1 MSSKQSKLEAKK
13 NPVELQEMKLLDF
26 FAALAA
32 IGTSGTSLDPELVAA
47 EAYKIADALLKE
59 RQLRL

>member
-1 MSSKQSKLEAKK
+1 
-13 NPVELQEMKLLDF
+13 MKLLDF

-32 IGTSGTSLDPELVAA
+32 IGTSSTSLDPELVAA

>member
-1 MSSKQSKLEAKK
+1 
-13 NPVELQEMKLLDF
+13 MKLLDF

-47 EAYKIADALLKE
+47 EAYRIADALLKE